1 MQLLEKTKLRQF
13 IRRPDGKLVR
23 FYLTVPLMLT
33 AATAAQPLGPPDN
46 NHILR
51 AEYKDTFTIDR
62 VTKDNEEDRHPIRYN
77 DNGVPDLR
85 PLNPVSNFFKENK
98 KHFIHVF

>member
-62 VTKDNEEDRHPIRYN
+62 VTKDNEGVYN
-77 DNGVPDLR
+77 ININMPSRQPCGTPR
-85 PLNPVSNFFKENK
+85 G
-98 KHFIHVF
+98 